1 VKTLSPCD
9 ASTDNQIGE
18 PNAAV
23 NARQKRVNLD
33 YHAKARRL
41 DEHYGCDESQGFKAR
56 LNSFGHNGVVLGPV
70 IGAFG
75 EMSDDV
81 KHIADAV
88 ATELANEHCSYYS
101 DKKTNTV
108 RSYFRSQLYRSWGLT
123 AHRGWA
129 RLLLDRRCLVSTSN
143 TPRSYSNRRNYSSE
157 HDEETAY
164 GSYMNPESGFRAG
177 PGTRGFL

>member
-1 VKTLSPCD
+1 LRGQNK
-9 ASTDNQIGE
+9 
-18 PNAAV
+18 
-23 NARQKRVNLD
+23 K
-33 YHAKARRL
+33 
-41 DEHYGCDESQGFKAR
+41 HYGCDESQGFKAR
-56 LNSFGHNGVVLGPV
+56 LNSFGQNGVVLGPV

-75 EMSDDV
+75 EMSGDV

-88 ATELANEHCSYYS
+88 ATELANEHCSYYF
-101 DKKTNTV
+101 DKKTKTV
-108 RSYFRSQLYRSWGLT
+108 RSYFRNQLYRSRGLT

-143 TPRSYSNRRNYSSE
+143 TPRGYSNRRNYRSE

-177 PGTRGFL
+177 PGDSYDAA

>member
-9 ASTDNQIGE
+9 AYTDNQTGE

-56 LNSFGHNGVVLGPV
+56 LNSFGHNGVVLGQV

-75 EMSDDV
+75 EMSDDA

-101 DKKTNTV
+101 DKKKQDGTV
-108 RSYFRSQLYRSWGLT
+108 
-123 AHRGWA
+123 
-129 RLLLDRRCLVSTSN
+129 LLPQPAVPILGPDSPPRMGTSP
-143 TPRSYSNRRNYSSE
+143 TRPPVPGE
-157 HDEETAY
+157 H
-164 GSYMNPESGFRAG
+164 
-177 PGTRGFL
+177 L